1 MTGINDRRVKGFSLI
16 ELVIVIVIIGII
28 SAIAIPRLTRGANNA
43 AATAAKGD
51 LAVLRSAIE
60 MYRAEHQGLY
70 PTVAE
75 IGIQLTS
82 HTKIDGTDPNTNADV
97 ASGRVYGPYIRAIP
111 ALPVGAR
118 KGSKEIGP
126 NDASGIGWIYSES
139 TGDIFTNT
147 TATELDQDGAYY
159 NEY

>member
-16 ELVIVIVIIGII
+16 ELVIVIVIIGVI

-43 AATAAKGD
+43 AATAVKGN

-60 MYRAEHQGLY
+60 TYRAEHQGLY

-82 HTKIDGTDPNTNADV
+82 YTKINGTDPNTIPDV
-97 ASGRVYGPYIRAIP
+97 ANGRVYGPYIRAIP
-111 ALPVGAR
+111 ALPVGVR
-118 KGSKEIGP
+118 KGGKGIGAD
-126 NDASGIGWIYSES
+126 DAPGIGWVYSES
-139 TGDIFTNT
+139 TGNIFANTNT
-147 TATELDQDGAYY
+147 TEVDQDGAFY
-159 NEY
+159 NVY